1 MPGTLYIFA
10 GGGTGGHLLPALAV
24 AERLAT
30 VQPAARVVFACSSR
44 PIDRRILSPASHA
57 VVPQPIR
64 PLPRGL
70 RGWGGFL
77 ASVAASWRLARR
89 LLRDLRPRAVLGLGG
104 FAAVPV
110 TCLAARAHLPTAL
123 LSIDAVPGLANRRLA
138 GVVDVIFTQFQRT
151 AGAYGRH
158 ARKVRLVGLPVP
170 SALARGS
177 AEEARA
183 FFGLR
188 KDRRTLLVMAGSQ
201 GAENINRAVAAL
213 RADLEALSAD
223 WQVLHLTG
231 PGKLAEVQAEWC
243 GSTVHHVAM
252 EFCERMELAYAAADV
267 ALCRAGACTVGELAV
282 TGVPAVFM
290 PYPYHR
296 DRQQWLNAEELVS
309 AGAALA
315 VEDKTDPAANASSLR
330 SALLPL
336 LSDRRRLEAMRQASA
351 GRERAG
357 AAEAIAR
364 WLARG

>member
-44 PIDRRILSPASHA
+44 PIDRRILSPTAHA

-110 TCLAARAHLPTAL
+110 TCLAA
-123 LSIDAVPGLANRRLA
+123 
-138 GVVDVIFTQFQRT
+138 
-151 AGAYGRH
+151 
-158 ARKVRLVGLPVP
+158 
-170 SALARGS
+170 
-177 AEEARA
+177 
-183 FFGLR
+183 
-188 KDRRTLLVMAGSQ
+188 RTLLVMAGSQ